1 MHRNEDDYEEN
12 TEMYGMAADVIYYAC
27 GNAICRRAGSYKA

>member
-12 TEMYGMAADVIYYAC
+12 TEMYGMAADVIYHAC